1 MYDEEMQIN
10 SATLCSI
17 SITATEQPPWT
28 LKALKNYQKKKV
40 WRSHKSER
48 CNQWGHSTCLPSS
61 LPVASFGASKSE
73 GNLSRNTSSN
83 FLSIARVPC
92 AQVRLSYCSRHVSG
106 LCSSFFVCVL
116 FFLFLLIKCPSVDFC
131 QRLLVKFTR
140 LFNKLQAKFGQSK
153 MGLLNLIKS
162 FHGERLILENGFP
175 QSC

>member
-17 SITATEQPPWT
+17 SITPWT